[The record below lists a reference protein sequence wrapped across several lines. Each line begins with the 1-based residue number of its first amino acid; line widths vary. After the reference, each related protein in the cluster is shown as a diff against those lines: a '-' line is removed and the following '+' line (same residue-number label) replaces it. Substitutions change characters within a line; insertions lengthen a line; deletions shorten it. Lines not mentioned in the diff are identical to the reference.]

1 MPLREIV
8 QRAHAVCEN
17 YLEDVAIFLSEV
29 AVTLHDQT
37 TLTCECVFFSGG
49 ESNDDVTIQVDLK
62 KRSVN
67 GITVNSQLCGIFRR
81 DPDEQ
86 KAMELKQKL
95 VDLKEATYPFT
106 PTLVDQLRVITQ

>member
-37 TLTCECVFFSGG
+37 TLTCECVLFSGG

-67 GITVNSQLCGIFRR
+67 GITVNSQLCSIFRR

-106 PTLVDQLRVITQ
+106 PTLVD